1 MPRFT
6 SRSPSREQASAAA
19 LAASELLEVLW
30 GHGQEA
36 ARSAEVSP
44 SQLRA
49 LLVLEKREGT
59 NLRTLA
65 AALASRPPAVS
76 RLCDRLEAMGLAERG
91 PSATSRREVELRLSL
106 RGRVLLEEYRAA
118 RSREITATLERMD
131 PSDVAKLAAGLEAFH
146 TASARLIVDEGGAA
160 ARDNGVADSA

>member
-1 MPRFT
+1 MSRFT

-36 ARSAEVSP
+36 ARSAEVSL

-49 LLVLEKREGT
+49 LLVIEKREGT

-65 AALASRPPAVS
+65 EALASRPSAVS

-91 PSATSRREVELRLSL
+91 PSATSRREVELRLTL
-106 RGRVLLEEYRAA
+106 RGKVLLEEYRAA
-118 RSREITATLERMD
+118 RSREVTATLERME
-131 PSDVAKLAAGLEAFH
+131 PSDVVKLAAGLEAFH
-146 TASARLIVDEGGAA
+146 AASARLAADEGGAA
-160 ARDNGVADSA
+160 TRDDGVADSA